1 MVSAMARGPA
11 GNPAKGP
18 AGNGAAFLI
27 EKETPTRSL
36 RSISLRTYVS
46 VLSAPFRKERISYS
60 LQEDET

>member
-1 MVSAMARGPA
+1 MASAMAREPA

-36 RSISLRTYVS
+36 RSIGLRMYVS